1 MQSDRLVLSVLA
13 VLTIF
18 ARSNVADMA
27 CLHSGYCSQ
36 GKLTPFV
43 GDLYTSSA
51 LREALQARSYKK
63 EVIIM
68 VSDLNRLDSF
78 LQAAGSLQHLGL
90 SNILLLS
97 HSEAMCGRISPIV
110 SSIGCTWSSH
120 KHPTDLAGN
129 FYVWSLRYRI
139 LARSVR
145 LGYNVLMLDT
155 DVMLMDDPYKY
166 LKQPPFK
173 DITVLNQAES
183 PFDPNGGV
191 LYVQNAA
198 PDGPAAFMFAEIV
211 SRPYR
216 WADDHWYSRQ
226 EIHTPDVLVC

>member
-1 MQSDRLVLSVLA
+1 MQSDRLALSLLA

-27 CLHSGYCSQ
+27 CVSSGYCSQ

-43 GDLYTSSA
+43 GDLYTSARMLGLVQQYSCWMESIQVNLISKPILASYVAGSA

-78 LQAAGSLQHLGL
+78 LQAADSLQHLGL

-110 SSIGCTWSSH
+110 PSIGCTWSSH

-139 LARSVR
+139 LAR
-145 LGYNVLMLDT
+145 
-155 DVMLMDDPYKY
+155 
-166 LKQPPFK
+166 
-173 DITVLNQAES
+173 
-183 PFDPNGGV
+183 
-191 LYVQNAA
+191 
-198 PDGPAAFMFAEIV
+198 
-211 SRPYR
+211 
-216 WADDHWYSRQ
+216 
-226 EIHTPDVLVC
+226 